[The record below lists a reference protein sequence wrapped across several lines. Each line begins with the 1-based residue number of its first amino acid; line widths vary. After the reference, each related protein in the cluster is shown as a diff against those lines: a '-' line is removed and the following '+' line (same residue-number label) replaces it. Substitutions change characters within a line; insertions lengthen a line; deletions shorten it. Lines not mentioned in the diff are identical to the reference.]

1 MAVCGG
7 YSVNF
12 AAASFNPNKPL
23 TPSSN
28 PLQTFSRPSS
38 ARKLPFLSLHS
49 SQNSSRTHLAEAK
62 ASPSLMV
69 AASGKKPEPLKVMI
83 SGAPASGKGT
93 QCELITKK
101 FDLVHVA
108 AGDLLRA
115 EVASGTDNGKL
126 AKEYMEKG
134 QLVPNEIVVMM
145 VKDRLSQQDSQE
157 KGWLLDGYPRSE
169 SQAIALKKFGFD
181 PDIFILLEVPEEILV
196 ERVVGR
202 RLDPVTGKIYHLKY
216 SPPETEEIAARLT
229 QRFDDTEEK
238 VKLRLLTHNS
248 NVEAVLSMYQDISIK
263 IDGTLPKQDVF
274 SQINSILTELIE
286 KKEAA
291 LGSTLTPLPSSRGA
305 PPVTP
310 PSAQLPATGVALTR
324 PLPPHVALE
333 KQLTTFDTSSTAPA
347 ACARIFEAS
356 KWSLLLIPRSRHV
369 TLGAYV
375 YCVSWKSS
383 PLEAVSLLGPGWW
396 SRGPDKNFG
405 ARLLKA
411 DGLRNIVLDV
421 SYQRSTERTYPGQRR
436 CCAGSVGWAERGAG
450 ADSGS
455 RQRQEQLVGGATA
468 FYGIS
473 SLRQRLDTMKRVGR
487 FLLEGCLSEL
497 NGKQDGAFSDLVEHG

>member
-7 YSVNF
+7 YSVTF

-28 PLQTFSRPSS
+28 PFQTSPGPSY

-49 SQNSSRTHLAEAK
+49 SQNSSRTHLTKAK
-62 ASPSLMV
+62 ASPSLIV

-115 EVASGTDNGKL
+115 EVASGTENGKL

-169 SQAIALKKFGFD
+169 SQATALKKFGFD

-202 RLDPVTGKIYHLKY
+202 RLDPV
-216 SPPETEEIAARLT
+216 
-229 QRFDDTEEK
+229 
-238 VKLRLLTHNS
+238 KLRLLTHNS
-248 NVEAVLSMYQDISIK
+248 NVEAVLSMYHDISVK

-274 SQINSILTELIE
+274 SQIDSILTELLE
-286 KKEAA
+286 TKEAA
-291 LGSTLTPLPSSRGA
+291 LGS
-305 PPVTP
+305 
-310 PSAQLPATGVALTR
+310 VA
-324 PLPPHVALE
+324 V
-333 KQLTTFDTSSTAPA
+333 
-347 ACARIFEAS
+347 
-356 KWSLLLIPRSRHV
+356 
-369 TLGAYV
+369 
-375 YCVSWKSS
+375 
-383 PLEAVSLLGPGWW
+383 
-396 SRGPDKNFG
+396 
-405 ARLLKA
+405 
-411 DGLRNIVLDV
+411 
-421 SYQRSTERTYPGQRR
+421 
-436 CCAGSVGWAERGAG
+436 
-450 ADSGS
+450 
-455 RQRQEQLVGGATA
+455 
-468 FYGIS
+468 
-473 SLRQRLDTMKRVGR
+473 
-487 FLLEGCLSEL
+487 
-497 NGKQDGAFSDLVEHG
+497 